1 MCSSD
6 LMNDHA
12 DEHTIAREL
21 GFKLEPNDEV
31 KKDLAAIEKYIK
43 KWATAREK
51 LPYQTDG
58 IVITVNS
65 NAVFEKLGV
74 AGKAPRGAVAYKYPA
89 ETATTVLEDIR
100 VSIGRT
106 GAVTPYA
113 VLKPV
118 SVAGSTIRRATLH
131 NEDEIKRK
139 DLRIGDTVIVQK
151 AGDVIPE
158 VVEPIT
164 KLRTGNEKIW
174 KMPISVGGVEVIRPK
189 GEAVARLANLHTA
202 EVRWQGLIH
211 FVSKSAFDIEGL
223 GEKILAQLMEEGL
236 IESPVDIFKLKKDDL
251 ISLERFAETSAQNL
265 IDSIAEHRKVS
276 LARFIYA
283 LGIRHVGAKTATD
296 LASYFHT
303 LENFKTAGIEKL
315 RSIEGVGEDR
325 KSTRL
330 NSSH

>member
-1 MCSSD
+1 M
-6 LMNDHA
+6 
-12 DEHTIAREL
+12 
-21 GFKLEPNDEV
+21 
-31 KKDLAAIEKYIK
+31 
-43 KWATAREK
+43 
-51 LPYQTDG
+51 
-58 IVITVNS
+58 
-65 NAVFEKLGV
+65 
-74 AGKAPRGAVAYKYPA
+74 
-89 ETATTVLEDIR
+89 
-100 VSIGRT
+100 
-106 GAVTPYA
+106 
-113 VLKPV
+113 
-118 SVAGSTIRRATLH
+118 
-131 NEDEIKRK
+131 
-139 DLRIGDTVIVQK
+139 IVQK

-174 KMPISVGGVEVIRPK
+174 KMPRSVGGVEVIRPK

-315 RSIEGVGEDR
+315 RSIEGVGEVVAESLQLWLAQKTNQKLIKDLIR
-325 KSTRL
+325 AGVQVISAESRAKGKLTGTTWVFTGTLPTYSREEAGAMVEKLGGNVT
-330 NSSH
+330 NSVSKNTSYVVVGDEAGSKLTKAQSLGVKIINEAQFDKIVK